1 MPVLAVLCSLSG
13 KISEITGIQ
22 RLKIKESDRII
33 STADMIN
40 SLGGKAIP
48 SDDSLLIKPVD
59 SFIGGTV
66 DSCGDHRIV
75 MSAAIAATRAR
86 GDVVILNADA
96 VEKSYPDFFSDFNNI
111 GGKANVINVE

>member
-1 MPVLAVLCSLSG
+1 VLAVLASLS
-13 KISEITGIQ
+13 KRQVRITGIE

-40 SLGGKAIP
+40 ALGGNVIP
-48 SDDSLLIKPVD
+48 YNDSMLINPIEC
-59 SFIGGTV
+59 FIGGTV
-66 DSCGDHRIV
+66 DSFGDHRIV
-75 MSAAIAATRAR
+75 MSASVIATRAK

-96 VEKSYPDFFSDFNNI
+96 VEKSYPDFFTDYNNI